1 MSASGTLQGIF
12 IAPEKGAPMVSVPE
26 VKAVAGQGLF
36 GDRNFGRKA
45 AAGVDKDLTL
55 IEREKIDDFVRTT
68 GLPFSAEDS
77 RRNLLTGGIDLN
89 ALLGREFY
97 VGAVKVKAL
106 ELCEPCSL
114 LAKRTH
120 RQVLWGFLHRG
131 GLRCRIMSDGLIRV
145 GDAIASSVEPKPDGA

>member
-1 MSASGTLQGIF
+1 MNGNGTLHGIF
-12 IAPEKGAPMVSVPE
+12 IAPEKGAPMVFVPE

-45 AAGVDKDLTL
+45 AAGADKDLTL

-68 GLPFSAEDS
+68 GLPFSVQDS
-77 RRNLLTGGIDLN
+77 RRNLLTSGIDLN
-89 ALLGREFY
+89 KLLGREFY

-120 RQVLWGFLHRG
+120 RQVLWGLVHRG
-131 GLRCRIMSDGLIRV
+131 GLRCRIMSDGVIRV
-145 GDAIASSVEPKPDGA
+145 GDAIAPGA